1 MTNNFWILKYS
12 TPPRYSRPK
21 CFSGSFFSSLKIR
34 MWGFPHGRPCSLSNK
49 FLTCD
54 LYARIMHG
62 SISARMAGATNGSID
77 IGFWDG
83 RPNSNTQCVKVASV
97 VYHVQKLCGKFGC
110 GVPFEIETSL
120 LEENRHF
127 GLRPCKPK
135 GSKLMN

>member
-1 MTNNFWILKYS
+1 MALSSAAIRSGCGVSLIVD
-12 TPPRYSRPK
+12 PVR
-21 CFSGSFFSSLKIR
+21 FSNR
-34 MWGFPHGRPCSLSNK
+34 

-77 IGFWDG
+77 IGFCD
-83 RPNSNTQCVKVASV
+83 RPNGNTRCVKVTSV
-97 VYHVQKLCGKFGC
+97 VYHLEKLYGKFGC
-110 GVPFEIETSL
+110 GVPLEIETSL